1 MSESIHQLIN
11 YSINHQL
18 HLCPF
23 CKQAANKSCLP
34 TASRARSP
42 HLRGLTATQRQLHL
56 HIIKKKEIEEKTC
69 MLVNT
74 VGQLLT
80 KASARERQQAQKNNQ
95 MKRNSVYIV
104 VTNSAYQFQVKLA

>member
-1 MSESIHQLIN
+1 
-11 YSINHQL
+11 
-18 HLCPF
+18 
-23 CKQAANKSCLP
+23 
-34 TASRARSP
+34 
-42 HLRGLTATQRQLHL
+42 
-56 HIIKKKEIEEKTC
+56 